1 VTRKITRALARI
13 KLGLQECLYL
23 GNLDALRDWGH
34 AKDYV
39 RMQWMMLQQDKP
51 DDFVIATGIQH
62 SVRDFVDIA
71 AKEIGIEII
80 WKGTGIDEK
89 GYFKNK
95 CIVRVDSR
103 YFRPAEVKTLLGD
116 ATKAKKILGW
126 SPEITFQELV
136 SEMIAEDLYTAEKN
150 LNLFNNG
157 FETLN
162 HHE

>member
-1 VTRKITRALARI
+1 
-13 KLGLQECLYL
+13 
-23 GNLDALRDWGH
+23 
-34 AKDYV
+34 
-39 RMQWMMLQQDKP
+39 MQWMMLQQDKP

-89 GYFKNK
+89 GYFNNK
-95 CIVRVDSR
+95 CIVQVDSR
-103 YFRPAEVKTLLGD
+103 YFRPAEVETLLGD

-136 SEMIAEDLYTAEKN
+136 SEMIAEDLRTAEKN
-150 LNLFNNG
+150 LNLANNG
-157 FETLN
+157 FKTLS